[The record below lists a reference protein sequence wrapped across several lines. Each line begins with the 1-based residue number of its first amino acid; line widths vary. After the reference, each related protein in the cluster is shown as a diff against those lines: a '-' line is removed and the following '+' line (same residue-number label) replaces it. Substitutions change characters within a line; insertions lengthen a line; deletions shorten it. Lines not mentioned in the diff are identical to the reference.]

1 MVQTHLSGVVPDTHL
16 PHLDQPLD
24 WDNDGVEKDLSD
36 IADSM
41 LDWEV
46 KLTSHF
52 SLTSVDIHDI
62 KAKNQ
67 SSPELL
73 R

>member
-1 MVQTHLSGVVPDTHL
+1 MVQAYLSGVVPDTHL

-24 WDNDGVEKDLSD
+24 WDNDGVERDLID

-46 KLTSHF
+46 NLTTHF
-52 SLTSVDIHDI
+52 NLTQANIHDI
-62 KAKNQ
+62 KAIQ
-67 SSPELL
+67 SSPVLQ